1 LWLAVKIN
9 APVAFDPC
17 NRRLGLSNSKPS
29 LHFASCTNIANNQK
43 KQKTKCHYNHE
54 HRERNLTSA
63 PDLSRITAD
72 TAGVDNRVFLPTHTR
87 RTPLAA
93 AILIMI
99 C

>member
-1 LWLAVKIN
+1 M
-9 APVAFDPC
+9 
-17 NRRLGLSNSKPS
+17 NRVN
-29 LHFASCTNIANNQK
+29 
-43 KQKTKCHYNHE
+43 KQKNKTKDNYNHE
-54 HRERNLTSA
+54 LREGYLTSA

-99 C
+99 CQYRKKIV